1 MEIYD
6 PSLGSGPAFLKPENC
21 PSDLH
26 LRAGEDSGSPSAGG
40 PGARERRA
48 GTRPAPRASPP
59 HQLPEKRVQ
68 QREDE
73 VHRHEPVQ
81 LLAHEVLPA
90 LTQTRPQPPGPRA
103 QPTRGL
109 PGQKRSRGCS
119 SPPPPRARADPP
131 EGTGSLPP
139 PPAPPGPPSPGP
151 LRRPPCGPASGSKES
166 PGRPS

>member
-6 PSLGSGPAFLKPENC
+6 PSLGSGPALLKPENC
-21 PSDLH
+21 PRDLH

-90 LTQTRPQPPGPRA
+90 LTQTQPQPPGPRA

-119 SPPPPRARADPP
+119 SPPPPGPGQTLLRHREPPTSSSPARP
-131 EGTGSLPP
+131 TLTWSFK
-139 PPAPPGPPSPGP
+139 APT
-151 LRRPPCGPASGSKES
+151 L
-166 PGRPS
+166 RPSQW